1 MTLPKVPKVGEI
13 RKWLVGAAGIVGEVV
28 AAGLLSGA
36 LLHTAQAVLAAAAL
50 AELYQVPNDAPA
62 VSKAP

>member
-1 MTLPKVPKVGEI
+1 MTLPKVGEI

-50 AELYQVPNDAPA
+50 AGLYRVPNDAPA
-62 VSKAP
+62 GAKAP